1 MAPKKPAAKS
11 TTALAPFQEKLA
23 QYAKKTVAT
32 VAAVGG
38 GTFIS
43 FKGGVIT
50 VGGNAVP
57 GNVLEVVVLGHVLEN
72 HYYTVAFDPDS
83 PTSPVCFAFGESA
96 EDMKP
101 HDASEEKQCDNC
113 AACPKNQFGT
123 AEKGKGKA
131 CGNIVRM
138 ALLTRAD
145 VEKDIALAQP
155 AFAKLPVTSVKE
167 WAIYCKGLESSLGLP
182 PFAVV
187 TKLSVVPDAKSQFK
201 VKFETMATIDDADSI
216 ESLINRHEGILPELM
231 TPYSRNVEEE
241 EAPVAARGAIKG
253 SRAAVKGRGR

>member
-1 MAPKKPAAKS
+1 MAPKTKPAAK
-11 TTALAPFQEKLA
+11 TTALAPFQERLA

-32 VAAVGG
+32 VAAVSG
-38 GTFIS
+38 GTFVS
-43 FKGGVIT
+43 LKGGILSVA
-50 VGGNAVP
+50 GNAVP
-57 GNVLEVVVLGHVLEN
+57 GNTLEVVVLGHVLEN

-83 PTSPVCFAFGESA
+83 PASPVCFAFGETA

-145 VEKDIALAQP
+145 VEKDVSLAQP
-155 AFAKLPVTSVKE
+155 AFMKIPVTSVKE

-201 VKFETMATIDDADSI
+201 VKFDTVATIDDAESI
-216 ESLINRHEGILPELM
+216 EALINRHESIQGELT
-231 TPYSRNVEEE
+231 TPYSRNAEE
-241 EAPVAARGAIKG
+241 EAPAPRGAIKG
-253 SRAAVKGRGR
+253 SKAAAKGRGR